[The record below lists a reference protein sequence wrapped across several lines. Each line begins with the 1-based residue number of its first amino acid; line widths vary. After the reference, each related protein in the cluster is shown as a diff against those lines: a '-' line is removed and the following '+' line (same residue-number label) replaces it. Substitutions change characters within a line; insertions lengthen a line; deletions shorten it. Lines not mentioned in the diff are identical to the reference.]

1 MKKFF
6 IFFLL
11 YIFNIHCSLSVSIKE
26 DTTFYYVN
34 NVKVEDIATGNYD
47 SVKTTALKAV
57 KQKALTDLMNYMKKD
72 TPINDVN
79 LDGAIS
85 SFKIIDENYDNDFY
99 SIIADFTFNKNVINS
114 MFSGVEKFNKN
125 KNIRLVDG
133 VVALYE
139 KNNLVKE
146 YVRFRDYLKKNKI
159 TYSTEYITNKEIRV
173 RIYKID
179 EDTIYYKLKELDL
192 NGKMYLDTL

>member
-1 MKKFF
+1 MIRIIYFSF
-6 IFFLL
+6 I
-11 YIFNIHCSLSVSIKE
+11 IFCIDVLFAFASTINE

-72 TPINDVN
+72 NPINDVN

-139 KNNLVKE
+139 RNNLVKE
-146 YVRFRDYLKKNKI
+146 YVKFRDYLKKNKI
-159 TYSTEYITNKEIRV
+159 TYSAEYITNKEIRV

-179 EDTIYYKLKELDL
+179 EDTIYYKLKELDSQ
-192 NGKMYLDTL
+192 